1 MQVIQ
6 HLESAKHKKLHDET
20 RKGAASKRAREETVE
35 GWDDRVEEFLSTVMK
50 EKNEMD
56 KEKGTNFTCSVC
68 GVSCNS
74 MDNLNA
80 HLASAKHKKRQLIME
95 GKNEEVGG
103 KGVVMQCKVCN
114 ITCNGADNFE
124 AHMKGKP
131 HAKKVKLYSGQ
142 KEGVDGG
149 GAASEDK
156 A

>member
-1 MQVIQ
+1 MQ
-6 HLESAKHKKLHDET
+6 HLESVKHRRLRDET
-20 RKGAASKRAREETVE
+20 EKRLVPKRVREGAAQLEDE
-35 GWDDRVEEFLSTVMK
+35 GIAEFLSAVMRENGGM
-50 EKNEMD
+50 EKD
-56 KEKGTNFTCSVC
+56 KGTNFSCNVC

-95 GKNEEVGG
+95 GNGEEAGK

-114 ITCNGADNFE
+114 ISCSGAENFE

-131 HAKKVKLYSGQ
+131 HAKKVKLFSGQ
-142 KEGVDGG
+142 LEGMECSD
-149 GAASEDK
+149 AANKDK